1 MKITMTCLA
10 ATLAA
15 VAGACTTE
23 NHGYSPYYGPSQ
35 GYAYPQ
41 GYYATRPY
49 YAPPPSGYRSPYG
62 YPYAGAS
69 SGPSITFT
77 IPQGM

>member
-1 MKITMTCLA
+1 MKITMMCFA

-41 GYYATRPY
+41 GYHANSAVLCDPAFWLSVALRLPLWR
-49 YAPPPSGYRSPYG
+49 G
-62 YPYAGAS
+62 
-69 SGPSITFT
+69 
-77 IPQGM
+77 

>member
-1 MKITMTCLA
+1 MKITMMCLA

-15 VAGACTTE
+15 VAGACTIE

-41 GYYATRPY
+41 GYQATRPY

-62 YPYAGAS
+62 YPYGGAN

>member
-1 MKITMTCLA
+1 MKITMMCLF

-15 VAGACTTE
+15 VAGACTTG

-41 GYYATRPY
+41 GYHATRPH
-49 YAPPPSGYRSPYG
+49 YARPPYGYRSPYG
-62 YPYAGAS
+62 NPYGGAN

-77 IPQGM
+77 VPQGM

>member
-1 MKITMTCLA
+1 MKIKLLCLA
-10 ATLAA
+10 ATVAA

-23 NHGYSPYYGPSQ
+23 NQGYAPYYGPSQ

-41 GYYATRPY
+41 GYYATPY
-49 YAPPPSGYRSPYG
+49 HAPPPQGYRSPYG
-62 YPYAGAS
+62 YPYGGAN